1 MAIHQSATS
10 PVVAVPG
17 PAEAASLQR
26 YRDTWHAELSHAM
39 RCRHFAAGRSE
50 LCPRC
55 LDTERE
61 RIEAGFALR
70 RERR

>member
-1 MAIHQSATS
+1 MIAPTI
-10 PVVAVPG
+10 VLAVPG

-26 YRDTWHAELSHAM
+26 YRDAWHAELSHAM
-39 RCRHFAAGRSE
+39 RCPKFAAGRSE
-50 LCPRC
+50 LCGRC

-70 RERR
+70 RER

>member
-1 MAIHQSATS
+1 MTAPTT
-10 PVVAVPG
+10 VLAVPG

-26 YRDTWHAELSHAM
+26 YRDAWRAELSHAM
-39 RCRHFAAGRSE
+39 RCPKFATGRSE
-50 LCPRC
+50 LCARC

-70 RERR
+70 HVRGGR

>member
-1 MAIHQSATS
+1 MHTS
-10 PVVAVPG
+10 VVAVPG

-26 YRDTWHAELSHAM
+26 YRDAWHAEYQEAM
-39 RCRHFAAGRSE
+39 KCPYFAAGRDGG
-50 LCPRC
+50 CARC

>member
-1 MAIHQSATS
+1 MTAPAV
-10 PVVAVPG
+10 PLAVPG

-26 YRDTWHAELSHAM
+26 YRDAWHAEYSHAM
-39 RCRHFAAGRSE
+39 RCRHFAAGNSQ

-70 RERR
+70 RER

>member
-1 MAIHQSATS
+1 MSAPAI
-10 PVVAVPG
+10 PLAVPG

-26 YRDTWHAELSHAM
+26 YRNAWHAELGHAM
-39 RCRHFAAGRSE
+39 RCRHFAAGNSQ
-50 LCPRC
+50 LCARC

-70 RERR
+70 HVREGHHG